1 MYIQLN
7 VFNANDKCIATEEYE
22 ADTTYDFS
30 TDLDKLIKRTKHGS
44 YGKMSGPER
53 LRSGPCPCPLDM
65 SRGQGQGP
73 AQHSNQRT
81 ESCNAKNS
89 SIVPSKT

>member
-44 YGKMSGPER
+44 YGKMYVNGVLEYDTR
-53 LRSGPCPCPLDM
+53 D
-65 SRGQGQGP
+65 
-73 AQHSNQRT
+73 
-81 ESCNAKNS
+81 
-89 SIVPSKT
+89 